1 MAVATIEAETFA
13 CTIGNGAL
21 VQDFT
26 CFSPRFELDIVQ
38 ILERREGQEVSD
50 DTRVQSPAGDKT
62 TTQ

>member
-1 MAVATIEAETFA
+1 
-13 CTIGNGAL
+13 
-21 VQDFT
+21 
-26 CFSPRFELDIVQ
+26 VQ